1 MGKKELEQR
10 LAGALKQLEISASN
24 VIKTRGYTTEVEK
37 IKVLEEMIR
46 EQIKNENSS
55 YTTR

>member
-1 MGKKELEQR
+1 MGQKELEQR

-24 VIKTRGYTTEVEK
+24 VVKTRGYTAEVEK

-46 EQIKNENSS
+46 EQIKNENSN